1 MKLFWMVL
9 LFLVSFLYGDDA
21 LDQNNVMWMAT
32 FVLGI
37 IGIIILYISSHQM
50 AKAKTIHK
58 DIVKKQEEI
67 EEKQSFLM
75 LNLSE
80 EILKYTKETV
90 DKLDIIS
97 QKKAKSEDVEK
108 LFADTIIIE
117 KSLLDVT
124 NDLIDFLRLKS
135 KKVDI
140 LNESFDLNNVLND
153 VVGSIANNFKN
164 SNIKLIFDI
173 ENDVPKKFIGD
184 SLKISQILLNL
195 IEKSIIMSPN
205 DDVKI
210 SILIFKKP
218 IKNQID
224 LEFKI
229 NDSGCGLD
237 DEEIKNY
244 FVPHFNEITG
254 KFENIGLCVAQQ
266 MTKILNG
273 DLDIQSKK
281 GKGSLVVLTIPMQIE
296 ETDENNY
303 NLPQEHMGN
312 KKILIVDDSYESSLA
327 IKNLFNYF
335 NYDVRVEMVK
345 NFLSN
350 KPDMYAY
357 DLVLLN
363 DYLIDDNLVKLISS
377 IKSNKEFRVISLSSI
392 FATQAKESLSNND
405 IIDKKLTTPV
415 TQQMVMDTLV
425 ELFDIKT
432 QEENKLSDAII
443 NIAKISV
450 FRGVV
455 HDKENITLENF
466 LDFRDIDILVVE
478 DNIINQ
484 KLLTSILSNSD
495 IRVDI
500 AGNGLECIHKIFT
513 QKRKYDLIL
522 MDISMPIMDGYQA
535 SLNIRTDEKLNK
547 LPIVSLTALVLNTEV
562 EKMYQ
567 SGINA
572 FLPKPLKL
580 GQLYTVFEM
589 FLAHKKTNTMGLKA
603 KKEKITQLPGLDIQ
617 DGIRKINNS
626 EILYREVLKEF
637 VNAYGSSPYVFE
649 NLVQEQR
656 YEQLKMLMLDLKGLT
671 ASIGATTMFKLTND
685 MFEVIIFNKKHL
697 LVDYIKPYREK
708 MDELTYSINTYT
720 LR

>member
-1 MKLFWMVL
+1 MRLFWVFL
-9 LFLVSFLYGDDA
+9 LFLVSFLYGDDI
-21 LDQNNVMWMAT
+21 LDQGNVMWIAT

-50 AKAKTIHK
+50 NKAKKIHK

-90 DKLDIIS
+90 DKLDVIS
-97 QKKAKSEDVEK
+97 QKKAKSEDIEQ
-108 LFADTIIIE
+108 LFADTITIE

-124 NDLIDFLRLKS
+124 SDLIEFLRLKS

-153 VVGSIANNFKN
+153 VMGSVANNFKN
-164 SNIKLIFDI
+164 SNTKLIFDI

-184 SLKISQILLNL
+184 SLKISQILLNI

-218 IKNQID
+218 TTNQID
-224 LEFKI
+224 LGFKI
-229 NDSGCGLD
+229 DDSGCGLD
-237 DEEIKNY
+237 DEELKNY
-244 FVPHFNEITG
+244 FVPHFNETTAT
-254 KFENIGLCVAQQ
+254 FENIGLCVAQQ

-273 DLDIQSKK
+273 DLYIQSKK
-281 GKGSLVVLTIPMQIE
+281 GKGSLAVLTIPIRVE
-296 ETDENNY
+296 EIDENNY
-303 NLPQEHMGN
+303 NLPQKYMGN
-312 KKILIVDDSYESSLA
+312 KKILIVDDNYESSLA

-335 NYDVRVEMVK
+335 NYDVRVEMLK
-345 NFLSN
+345 NFLVS

-363 DYLIDDNLVKLISS
+363 DCLFDDNLAKLISS
-377 IKSNKEFRVISLSSI
+377 IKSNKEFHVVSLSSM
-392 FATQAKESLSNND
+392 FKTRVKESLSNSD
-405 IIDKKLTTPV
+405 MIDKNLTTPV
-415 TQQMVMDTLV
+415 TQQMVMDMLV
-425 ELFDIKT
+425 ELFDIKMQKEDHISSAVT
-432 QEENKLSDAII
+432 
-443 NIAKISV
+443 NIAKIPI

-455 HDKENITLENF
+455 YDKENTTIENF
-466 LDFRDIDILVVE
+466 LDFKDIDILVVE

-484 KLLTSILSNSD
+484 KLLTSILANSD

-500 AGNGLECIHKIFT
+500 AGNGLECVHKIFT

-535 SLNIRTDEKLNK
+535 SLNIRTDANLNK
-547 LPIVSLTALVLNTEV
+547 LPIVSLTALASNNEV

-589 FLAHKKTNTMGLKA
+589 FLGHKRINRIGQKI
-603 KKEKITQLPGLDIQ
+603 KKEKITQLSGLDIQ
-617 DGIRKINNS
+617 DGIRKTNNS
-626 EILYREVLKEF
+626 DILYREVLKEF
-637 VNAYGSSPYVFE
+637 VDAYGSSPYVFE
-649 NLVQEQR
+649 NLIQEQR
-656 YEQLKMLMLDLKGLT
+656 YEQLRMLMLDLKGLT
-671 ASIGATTMFKLTND
+671 SSIGAITMFKVVND
-685 MFEVIIFNKKHL
+685 IFDVIIFNKKHL
-697 LVDYIKPYREK
+697 LVDYIKIYREK
-708 MDELTYSINTYT
+708 IDELTYSINTYT
-720 LR
+720 LK